1 MNPTEAEITKLR
13 EDIADLRVNVA
24 IMHEKQDSLM
34 ASKVER
40 KAVVDKLAE
49 EVDILKSARQQAL
62 GERTIMISLAIFIGG
77 ILQALASNLFSKH

>member
-1 MNPTEAEITKLR
+1 MNPTEAEIAKLR
-13 EDIADLRVNVA
+13 EDIADLRVDVA

-34 ASKVER
+34 HSKEER
-40 KAVVDKLAE
+40 KIIVDKLAT

-77 ILQALASNLFSKH
+77 ILQALAANLFSKH